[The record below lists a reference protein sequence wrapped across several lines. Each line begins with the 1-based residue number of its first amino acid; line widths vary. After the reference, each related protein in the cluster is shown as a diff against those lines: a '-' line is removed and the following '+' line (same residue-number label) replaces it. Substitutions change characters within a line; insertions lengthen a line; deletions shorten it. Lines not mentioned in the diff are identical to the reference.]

1 MLPSALWRWQMQLAC
16 AVPST
21 QHTRRAPLPQIYLD
35 SNCARLYDVDAPELH
50 VVDAPEALMTEV
62 VAATVEASAMVVDHT
77 DVAAINIGALEE
89 MRRRTRRSLRSGL
102 HVREMMQ
109 LRWHNCFQRAKT

>member
-1 MLPSALWRWQMQLAC
+1 MLPSTLWRWQMQLAC

-21 QHTRRAPLPQIYLD
+21 QHTRRVPLPQIYLD
-35 SNCARLYDVDAPELH
+35 SNCARPYDVDAPELH
-50 VVDAPEALMTEV
+50 VVDAPEALIIEV
-62 VAATVEASAMVVDHT
+62 VAATVEASPLVVDYI
-77 DVAAINIGALEE
+77 DVVH
-89 MRRRTRRSLRSGL
+89 LRSGL